1 MIRVNVSISNV
12 SAERFWDNR
21 KPAPNIQIATNI
33 NVVNIDKKADDSLEV
48 PFVLTINYNPSLAQM
63 SLKGSAYVQGDK
75 NELERILKDYE
86 QKKPPAQII
95 LQSISNVVFTES
107 IVISR
112 ILGIPPPIP
121 LPVIPEPGKAQDAKK
136 PAGRDYSA

>member
-1 MIRVNVSISNV
+1 MIKVNVSISNI

-21 KPAPNIQIATNI
+21 KPLPNIQIATNI
-33 NVVNIDKKADDSLEV
+33 NLVNIERKADDSLDV
-48 PFVLTINYNPSLAQM
+48 PFLLTITYNPSIAQL

-75 NELERILKDYE
+75 NEVDKVVKDYE

-107 IVISR
+107 IIVSR

-121 LPVIPEPGKAQDAKK
+121 LPVIPEPGKHPETK

>member
-1 MIRVNVSISNV
+1 MIRVNVSISNI

-21 KPAPNIQIATNI
+21 KPSPNIQIATNI
-33 NVVNIDKKADDSLEV
+33 NVVNIERKGDDSLEV
-48 PFVLTINYNPSLAQM
+48 PFVLTINYNPSLAQL
-63 SLKGSAYVQGDK
+63 SLKGSALVQGDK
-75 NELERILKDYE
+75 AELDKILKDYE

-95 LQSISNVVFTES
+95 LQSISNVVFVES

-121 LPVIPEPGKAQDAKK
+121 LPSIPEPGKPADAK
-136 PAGRDYSA
+136 PAGRDYSR

>member
-1 MIRVNVSISNV
+1 MIRVNVSITNI

-21 KPAPNIQIATNI
+21 KPSPNVQIATNI
-33 NVVNIDKKADDSLEV
+33 NVVNIDRKADDSLEV
-48 PFVLTINYNPSLAQM
+48 PFVLTINYNPSLAQL
-63 SLKGSAYVQGDK
+63 SLKGSAFVQGDK
-75 NELERILKDYE
+75 VEIDKVVKDYE
-86 QKKPPAQII
+86 QKKLPAQII

-107 IVISR
+107 IIISR

-121 LPVIPEPGKAQDAKK
+121 LPVIPEPGKPVETK

>member
-1 MIRVNVSISNV
+1 MIRVNVSISNI

-33 NVVNIDKKADDSLEV
+33 NLVSIDRKADDTLEV
-48 PFVLTINYNPSLAQM
+48 PFVLTITYNPSIAQL
-63 SLKGSAYVQGDK
+63 SLKGGASVQGDK
-75 NELERILKDYE
+75 SEVDKIVKDYD

-107 IVISR
+107 ILISR

-121 LPVIPEPGKAQDAKK
+121 LPMIPEPGKHQDVK